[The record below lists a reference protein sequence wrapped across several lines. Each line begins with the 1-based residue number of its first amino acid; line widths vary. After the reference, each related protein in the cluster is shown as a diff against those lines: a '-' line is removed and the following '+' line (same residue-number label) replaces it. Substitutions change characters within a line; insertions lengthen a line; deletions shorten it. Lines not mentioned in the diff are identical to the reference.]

1 LFRESC
7 FAPDSLS
14 EIRVNPLKIQGIA
27 KGDTP
32 LFYFFSSRPSCG
44 CHTPRVLL
52 LQQGKDTG
60 GKMMRSGNIPV
71 LTVSGKTLP
80 EAWEKSVLEV
90 WKNGLAIHTE
100 YDREGDPPSRD
111 ATMALVIE
119 EPFGEP
125 RIHRAFPAGLEE
137 LEVYRLEVVDG
148 VHDHWIDPAAGK
160 WTYTYHKRIFDY
172 EIEGKHVDQIAYVVD
187 KLSSSTITR
196 RAQAITWNP
205 ALDPPTDDPPCLQRL
220 WFRLVEKA
228 PGAGSFVMNMNT
240 HWRSR
245 DAYKAAFMNIFALT
259 DLMRVIAE
267 RISKKMGAPVEL
279 GRYAD
284 ISDSY
289 HIYGSYF
296 SEFEGFLKLVEKR
309 TFEQRTWHSSYAE
322 PMFAAGRERVANET
336 K

>member
-1 LFRESC
+1 MS
-7 FAPDSLS
+7 S
-14 EIRVNPLKIQGIA
+14 
-27 KGDTP
+27 GD
-32 LFYFFSSRPSCG
+32 
-44 CHTPRVLL
+44 
-52 LQQGKDTG
+52 
-60 GKMMRSGNIPV
+60 IPV
-71 LTVSGKTLP
+71 LTVTGRTLP
-80 EAWEKSVLEV
+80 EAWEKSVLAV
-90 WKNGLAIHTE
+90 WEQGLAIHTE

-111 ATMALVIE
+111 ATMVMVVE
-119 EPFGEP
+119 EPFAEP

-160 WTYTYHKRIFDY
+160 WTYTYHKRLFDY
-172 EIEGKHVDQIAYVVD
+172 EIEGQHIDQMAYIVDR
-187 KLSSSTITR
+187 LSGSTITR

-228 PGAGSFVMNMNT
+228 PGAGAFTLNFNT

-259 DLMRVIAE
+259 DLMRVIGE
-267 RISKKMGAPVEL
+267 RISKKIGAPVEP
-279 GRYAD
+279 GRYVD

-289 HIYGSYF
+289 HINGSYF
-296 SEFEGFLKLVEKR
+296 SEFEGFLKLVAKR
-309 TFEQRTWHSSYAE
+309 PFDQRTWHSSYAE
-322 PMFAAGRERVANET
+322 PMFEAGRARVEKEN